1 MAGAVVAA
9 RTGNRR
15 FWLLIAGAGLL
26 VARLAAAG
34 DAPAWIHAQAGA
46 TLPAHDEKTNAVV
59 LYAETIITVQ
69 PNGKI
74 KRLYREVVRI
84 LRPDGEGRGVVRVYF
99 DSQSRITDLH
109 AWCVPVSGKDY
120 EVKDR
125 DAVESAI
132 IGVDGS
138 ELVSDLRTKTL
149 LIPAATA
156 GSLVGYEFEQELRP
170 YMMVDDWDFQDTVP
184 VREARYTLQLPK
196 GWSYKTNWLN
206 HSEQGPTESGAGQWS
221 WSIRDVPA
229 IRIEPDM
236 PPWRG
241 IAGRMVVALV
251 PPSGQDPGIQSWRE
265 IGAWYLGLT
274 RGRRDASVE
283 IKQKVAELTAS
294 APSLLDKMRALATF
308 AQNDIRYVAIELG
321 IGGQQP
327 HTATETFNHR
337 YGDCKDKVTLLSA
350 MLKEIGV
357 DSYYV
362 IINTER
368 GSVTATTPPNL
379 DFNHVIL
386 AIALPVGVDT
396 ARLTARIAHPTLGQ
410 ILFFDPT
417 DALTPLGS
425 LSGALQSNY
434 GMLVTPDGGE
444 LLALPQLSA
453 NSNGI
458 ERTAK
463 MTLDDKG
470 TLRGDVHEVRVGD
483 RASSQR
489 YALRS
494 TTQDTDRIKPVES
507 VAGASFSTFQILKAT
522 VRNLQAAD
530 LPFEWKYSLEAPNYA
545 KTAGDLLLVRPR
557 ILGSKTS
564 GMMETKEARQHPV
577 EFEGP
582 ELDTDVF
589 EIELPAGF
597 EPDELPPPVNL
608 DAGFASYRSKTE
620 IAGRTLRYTR
630 TFEIKNLSVPVSEAP
645 KLRDFYRVIAD
656 DERNS
661 AVLKRV
667 AQ

>member
-1 MAGAVVAA
+1 MVASTRGLCTA
-9 RTGNRR
+9 A
-15 FWLLIAGAGLL
+15 LMVAIVGLL
-26 VARLAAAG
+26 GARYTVAG
-34 DAPAWIHAQAGA
+34 DAPSWIHAQAGA

-59 LYAETIITVQ
+59 LFAETTITVQ
-69 PNGKI
+69 PNGRI
-74 KRLYREVVRI
+74 KRLYREAVRI

-99 DSQSRITDLH
+99 DSQSRITNLH
-109 AWCVPVSGKDY
+109 AWCVPASGKDY
-120 EVKDR
+120 EVKDK
-125 DAVESAI
+125 DAIESAI

-149 LIPAATA
+149 RIPAATA
-156 GSLVGYEFEQELRP
+156 GSMVGYEFEQELRP
-170 YMMVDDWDFQDTVP
+170 YVMVDDWDFQDTVP
-184 VREARYTLQLPK
+184 VREAHYTLQLPK

-206 HSEQGPTESGAGQWS
+206 HPEQAPAESGAGQWN

-241 IAGRMVVALV
+241 IAGRMVVAFV

-274 RGRRDASVE
+274 RGRRDASAE
-283 IKQKVAELTAS
+283 IKQKVVELTAS

-308 AQNDIRYVAIELG
+308 VQTDIRYVAIELG
-321 IGGQQP
+321 IGGHQP
-327 HTATETFNHR
+327 HPATETFSHR
-337 YGDCKDKVTLLSA
+337 YGDCKDKATLLSA

-386 AIALPVGVDT
+386 AIALPAGIDT
-396 ARLTARIAHPTLGQ
+396 AKLRARITHPTLGQ

-417 DALTPLGS
+417 NAMTPLGS
-425 LSGALQSNY
+425 LSGELQSNY

-444 LLALPQLSA
+444 LLALPQLSTD
-453 NSNGI
+453 SNGI

-463 MTLDDKG
+463 MTLDEKG

-483 RASSQR
+483 KASSQR

-494 TTQDTDRIKPVES
+494 TTQDTDQIKPVES
-507 VAGASFSTFQILKAT
+507 VAGASFATFQILKAT

-530 LPFEWKYSLEAPNYA
+530 QPFEWRYTLEAPNYA

-557 ILGSKTS
+557 VLGSKTS
-564 GMMETKEARQHPV
+564 GMLETKEARRYPV

-582 ELDTDVF
+582 EHDTDVF
-589 EIELPAGF
+589 EIEIPAGF
-597 EPDELPPPVNL
+597 ELDELPPPVNL

-630 TFEIKNLSVPVSEAP
+630 TFEIKNLSVPVSEAQ

-667 AQ
+667 SH

>member
-1 MAGAVVAA
+1 MMA
-9 RTGNRR
+9 RTRELR
-15 FWLLIAGAGLL
+15 KGALMVAIVGLFG
-26 VARLAAAG
+26 ARYTVAG
-34 DAPAWIHAQAGA
+34 DAPSWIHAQAGA

-59 LYAETIITVQ
+59 LFAETIITVQ

-74 KRLYREVVRI
+74 KRLHREAVRI
-84 LRPDGEGRGVVRVYF
+84 LRPDGEGRGVVRLYF
-99 DSQSRITDLH
+99 DSQSRITNLH

-120 EVKDR
+120 EVKDK
-125 DAVESAI
+125 DAIESAI

-138 ELVSDLRTKTL
+138 ELVSDLRSKTL
-149 LIPAATA
+149 RIPAATA
-156 GSLVGYEFEQELRP
+156 GSMVGYEFEQELRP
-170 YMMVDDWDFQDTVP
+170 YVMMDDWDFQDTVP
-184 VREARYTLQLPK
+184 VREAHYTVQLPK

-206 HSEQGPTESGAGQWS
+206 HPEQAPAESGAGQWN
-221 WSIRDVPA
+221 WSVRDVPA
-229 IRIEPDM
+229 IRIEPGM

-241 IAGRMVVALV
+241 IAGRMVVAFV
-251 PPSGQDPGIQSWRE
+251 PASGQDPGIQSWRE
-265 IGAWYLGLT
+265 IGAWYLDLT
-274 RGRRDASVE
+274 RGRRDASAD
-283 IKQKVAELTAS
+283 IKQKVGELTAP

-308 AQNDIRYVAIELG
+308 VQNDIRYVAIELG
-321 IGGQQP
+321 IGGYQP
-327 HTATETFNHR
+327 HTAAETFKHR
-337 YGDCKDKVTLLSA
+337 YGDCKDKASLLSA

-362 IINTER
+362 VINTER

-379 DFNHVIL
+379 VDFNHVIL
-386 AIALPVGVDT
+386 AIALPAGIDT
-396 ARLTARIAHPTLGQ
+396 ATLRARNTHPKLGQ

-417 DALTPLGS
+417 DDMTPLGR

-444 LLALPQLSA
+444 LLALPQLSTD
-453 NSNGI
+453 SNGI

-463 MTLDDKG
+463 MTLDEKG

-483 RASSQR
+483 SASSQR

-507 VAGASFSTFQILKAT
+507 VAGASFATFQILKAT

-530 LPFEWKYSLEAPNYA
+530 QPFEWRYSLEAPNYA

-557 ILGSKTS
+557 VLGSKTS
-564 GMMETKEARQHPV
+564 GMLETKEARQHPV

-582 ELDTDVF
+582 EHDTDVF
-589 EIELPAGF
+589 EIEMPAGF
-597 EPDELPPPVNL
+597 ELDELPPPVNL

-630 TFEIKNLSVPVSEAP
+630 TFEIKNLSVPVSEAQ
-645 KLRDFYRVIAD
+645 KLRDFYRVIAG

-667 AQ
+667 SR

>member
-1 MAGAVVAA
+1 V
-9 RTGNRR
+9 
-15 FWLLIAGAGLL
+15 GLL
-26 VARLAAAG
+26 GARFAVAG
-34 DAPAWIHAQAGA
+34 DAPSWIHAQVGA
-46 TLPAHDEKTNAVV
+46 ALPAHDDKTNAVE
-59 LYAETIITVQ
+59 LYAETILTVQ

-74 KRLYREVVRI
+74 KRLYREVVKI

-99 DSQSRITDLH
+99 DSQSRITNLH

-120 EVKDR
+120 EVKER

-149 LIPAATA
+149 RIPAATA
-156 GSLVGYEFEQELRP
+156 GSVVGYELEQELRP
-170 YMMVDDWDFQDTVP
+170 YVMTDDWEFQDTIP

-196 GWSYKTNWLN
+196 GWTYKTNWLN
-206 HSEQGPTESGAGQWS
+206 HSEQAPSESGTGQWN
-221 WSIRDVPA
+221 WSIRDVQA
-229 IRIEPDM
+229 IRVEPDM

-241 IAGRMVVALV
+241 IAGRMVVAFV
-251 PPSGQDPGIQSWRE
+251 PPSGQEPGIQSWHE

-274 RGRRDASVE
+274 QGRREASAE
-283 IKQKVAELTAS
+283 IKQKVVELTAS
-294 APSLLDKMRALATF
+294 VPTLLGKMQVLANF
-308 AQNDIRYVAIELG
+308 VQNDIRYVAIELG

-327 HTATETFNHR
+327 HPAADTFNHR

-350 MLKEIGV
+350 MLKEVGI

-362 IINTER
+362 IINTVR

-379 DFNHVIL
+379 DFNHAIL
-386 AIALPVGVDT
+386 AIALPAGVDT
-396 ARLTARIAHPTLGQ
+396 ATLTARITHPKLGQ

-417 DALTPLGS
+417 DELTPLGR
-425 LSGALQSNY
+425 LWGALQANY

-444 LLALPQLSA
+444 LLALPQLA
-453 NSNGI
+453 TDSNGI

-463 MTLDDKG
+463 MTLDEKG
-470 TLRGDVHEVRVGD
+470 TLRGDVHEVRLGD

-522 VRNLQAAD
+522 VANLHVAD
-530 LPFEWKYSLEAPNYA
+530 RPFEWNYTLEAPNYA

-557 ILGSKTS
+557 VLGSNSS
-564 GMMETKEARQHPV
+564 GLLETKEARQYPV

-582 ELDTDVF
+582 ERDTDVF
-589 EIELPAGF
+589 EIELPAGYQL
-597 EPDELPPPVNL
+597 DELPPPINL
-608 DAGFASYRSKTE
+608 DDGFASYRSKTE
-620 IAGRTLRYTR
+620 IVGRTLRYTR
-630 TFEIKNLSVPVSEAP
+630 TFEIKDLSVPVSEAQ
-645 KLRDFYRVIAD
+645 KLRQFYRVIAD

-667 AQ
+667 SR

>member
-1 MAGAVVAA
+1 MAA
-9 RTGNRR
+9 RTGSLRIGA
-15 FWLLIAGAGLL
+15 LLATLSLIG
-26 VARLAAAG
+26 ARLAVAG
-34 DAPAWIHAQAGA
+34 DAPSWIHAQAGA
-46 TLPAHDEKTNAVV
+46 TLPAHDDKTNAIV
-59 LYAETIITVQ
+59 LYAETILTIQ

-74 KRLYREVVRI
+74 KKLYREVDKI

-99 DSQSRITDLH
+99 DSQSRITNLH

-120 EVKDR
+120 EVKEK

-149 LIPAATA
+149 RIPAATA
-156 GSLVGYEFEQELRP
+156 GSVIGYEIEQELRP
-170 YMMVDDWDFQDTVP
+170 YVMVDDWDFQDTIP

-206 HSEQGPTESGAGQWS
+206 HSEQAPTESGAGQWN
-221 WSIRDVPA
+221 WSIKDARA

-241 IAGRMVVALV
+241 IAGRMVVAFV
-251 PPSGQDPGIQSWRE
+251 PPTGQDPGIQSWRE

-274 RGRRDASVE
+274 HGRREASAE
-283 IKQKVAELTAS
+283 IKQKVVELTAS
-294 APSLLDKMRALATF
+294 VPTLLGKMQALAGF
-308 AQNDIRYVAIELG
+308 VQNDIRYVAIELG
-321 IGGQQP
+321 IGGHQP
-327 HTATETFNHR
+327 HPAPDIFNHR
-337 YGDCKDKVTLLSA
+337 YGDCKDKATLLSA
-350 MLKEIGV
+350 MLEEVGV

-362 IINTER
+362 IINTVR

-379 DFNHVIL
+379 DFNHAIL
-386 AIALPVGVDT
+386 AIALPAGVDT
-396 ARLTARIAHPTLGQ
+396 ATLRARITHPKLGQ
-410 ILFFDPT
+410 LLFFDPT
-417 DALTPLGS
+417 NALTPLGR
-425 LSGALQSNY
+425 LSGALQANY

-444 LLALPQLSA
+444 LLELPQLPA
-453 NSNGI
+453 DSNGI

-463 MTLDDKG
+463 MTLDEKG
-470 TLRGDVHEVRVGD
+470 TLRGDVHEVRLGD
-483 RASSQR
+483 SASSER

-522 VRNLQAAD
+522 VANLRVAD
-530 LPFEWKYSLEAPNYA
+530 RPFEWNYTLEAANYA

-557 ILGSKTS
+557 VLGSKTS
-564 GMMETKEARQHPV
+564 GLMETKEARQYPV

-582 ELDTDVF
+582 EHDTDVF
-589 EIELPAGF
+589 EIELPAGYQ
-597 EPDELPPPVNL
+597 PDDLPPPINL
-608 DAGFASYRSKTE
+608 DDGFASYQSKTE
-620 IAGRTLRYTR
+620 IVGRTLRYTR
-630 TFEIKNLSVPVSEAP
+630 TFEIKRLSVPVSEAE
-645 KLRDFYRVIAD
+645 KLRQFYRVIAD

-667 AQ
+667 SQ

>member
-1 MAGAVVAA
+1 MVA
-9 RTGNRR
+9 RTGSL
-15 FWLLIAGAGLL
+15 WLGSVMATLTLL
-26 VARLAAAG
+26 GARLACAG
-34 DAPAWIHAQAGA
+34 DAPSWIHAQAGA
-46 TLPAHDEKTNAVV
+46 TLPAHDDKTNAVV

-69 PNGKI
+69 PNGRI
-74 KRLYREVVRI
+74 KKLYREAAKI

-99 DSQSRITDLH
+99 DSQSHITNLH

-120 EVKDR
+120 EVKDK

-138 ELVSDLRTKTL
+138 ELISDLRTKTL
-149 LIPAATA
+149 RIPAATA
-156 GSLVGYEFEQELRP
+156 GSVVGYEFEQELRP
-170 YMMVDDWDFQDTVP
+170 YVMMDDWWFQDTVP

-206 HSEQGPTESGAGQWS
+206 HPEQAPTESGAGQWN
-221 WSIRDVPA
+221 WSIRDAAP

-241 IAGRMVVALV
+241 IAGRMVVAFV

-274 RGRRDASVE
+274 RGRREASAE
-283 IKQKVAELTAS
+283 IKHKVVELTT
-294 APSLLDKMRALATF
+294 SLPTLLGKMQALANF
-308 AQNDIRYVAIELG
+308 VQNDIRYVAIELG

-327 HTATETFNHR
+327 HPATETFNHR

-379 DFNHVIL
+379 DFNHVIV
-386 AIALPVGVDT
+386 AIALPSAVDT
-396 ARLTARIAHPTLGQ
+396 ATLRARITHPTLGQ

-417 DALTPLGS
+417 DAMTPLGS
-425 LSGALQSNY
+425 LSGALQANY

-444 LLALPQLSA
+444 LLALPQLSTD
-453 NSNGI
+453 SNGI

-463 MTLDDKG
+463 MTLDEKG
-470 TLRGDVHEVRVGD
+470 TLRGDVHEVRLGD

-494 TTQDTDRIKPVES
+494 TTQDTDRIKPVET

-530 LPFEWKYSLEAPNYA
+530 RPFEWNYTLEAPNYA

-557 ILGSKTS
+557 VLGSKTS
-564 GMMETKEARQHPV
+564 GLLETKEARQYPV

-582 ELDTDVF
+582 ERDTDVF
-589 EIELPAGF
+589 EIELPAGYQL
-597 EPDELPPPVNL
+597 DELPPPVNL
-608 DAGFASYRSKTE
+608 DDGFASYQSKTE
-620 IAGRTLRYTR
+620 IVGRTLRYSR
-630 TFEIKNLSVPVSEAP
+630 TFEIKNLSVPVSEAQ
-645 KLRDFYRVIAD
+645 KLREFYRVIAN

-667 AQ
+667 SQ

>member
-1 MAGAVVAA
+1 MTARRAALGLAGMVAA
-9 RTGNRR
+9 VA
-15 FWLLIAGAGLL
+15 LLGAQPA
-26 VARLAAAG
+26 VAG
-34 DAPAWIHAQAGA
+34 DAPAWIHAQVGA
-46 TLPAHDEKTNAVV
+46 TLPAHDDKTNAVV
-59 LYAETIITVQ
+59 LYSETVLTVQ
-69 PNGKI
+69 PNGRI
-74 KRLYREVVRI
+74 KRLYREVVKI
-84 LRPDGEGRGVVRVYF
+84 LRPDGENRGSVRAYF

-120 EVKDR
+120 EVKDK
-125 DAVESAI
+125 DAVESAV

-149 LIPAATA
+149 RIPAATA
-156 GSLVGYEFEQELRP
+156 GSVVGYEIEQELRP
-170 YMMVDDWDFQDTVP
+170 YVMVDDWGFQDTVP
-184 VREARYTLQLPK
+184 VREAHYTLQLPK

-206 HSEQGPTESGAGQWS
+206 HPEAAPSESGAGQWN
-221 WSIRDVPA
+221 WAINDVPP
-229 IRIEPDM
+229 IRVETDM

-241 IAGRMVVALV
+241 IAGRMVVAFV

-294 APSLLDKMRALATF
+294 VPTLLGKMQALANF
-308 AQNDIRYVAIELG
+308 VQNDIRYVAIELG

-327 HTATETFNHR
+327 HPAVDTFNHR
-337 YGDCKDKVTLLSA
+337 YGDCKDKVTLLSS
-350 MLKEIGV
+350 MFKEIGV

-368 GSVTATTPPNL
+368 GSVNAATPPNL
-379 DFNHVIL
+379 DFDHAIM
-386 AIALPVGVDT
+386 AIALPAGVEMET
-396 ARLTARIAHPTLGQ
+396 LAARMTHPKLGQ

-417 DALTPLGS
+417 DAMTPLGR
-425 LSGALQSNY
+425 LSGALQANY

-444 LLALPQLSA
+444 LLALPQLSTD
-453 NSNGI
+453 SNGI
-458 ERTAK
+458 ARTAK

-470 TLRGDVHEVRVGD
+470 TLRGDVHEVRLGD

-507 VAGASFSTFQILKAT
+507 VVGASLSTFQILKAT
-522 VRNLQAAD
+522 VANLHTAD
-530 LPFEWKYSLEAPNYA
+530 RPFEWNYTLEAPNYA
-545 KTAGDLLLVRPR
+545 KSAGDLLLVRPR
-557 ILGSKTS
+557 VLGSKS
-564 GMMETKEARQHPV
+564 SALLETKEARQYPV

-582 ELDTDVF
+582 ERDTDVF
-589 EIELPAGF
+589 EIELPAGYQL
-597 EPDELPPPVNL
+597 DELPPPVNV
-608 DAGFASYRSKTE
+608 DDGFASYHSKTE
-620 IAGRTLRYTR
+620 FAGRTLRYTR
-630 TFEIKNLSVPVSEAP
+630 TFEIKDLSVPVSKAE

-667 AQ
+667 PP

>member
-1 MAGAVVAA
+1 MVARPRDMRAGALTVA
-9 RTGNRR
+9 
-15 FWLLIAGAGLL
+15 IVGLL
-26 VARLAAAG
+26 GAQLAMAG

-46 TLPAHDEKTNAVV
+46 ALPAHDEKTNAVV

-74 KRLYREVVRI
+74 KELHREVTRI
-84 LRPDGEGRGVVRVYF
+84 LRPDGEGRGVVRVPF
-99 DSQSRITDLH
+99 DSQSRITSLH

-138 ELVSDLRTKTL
+138 ELIGDLRTKML
-149 LIPAATA
+149 RIPAATA
-156 GSLVGYEFEQELRP
+156 GSMVGYEVEQELRP
-170 YMMVDDWDFQDTVP
+170 YVMVDDWDFQDTVP
-184 VREARYTLQLPK
+184 VREAHYTLQLPK

-206 HSEQGPTESGAGQWS
+206 HSEQAPTESGAGQWN
-221 WSIRDVPA
+221 WSIRDVAA

-241 IAGRMVVALV
+241 IAGRMVVAFV

-274 RGRRDASVE
+274 RGRRDASTE
-283 IKQKVAELTAS
+283 IKQKVVELTAS
-294 APSLLDKMRALATF
+294 VPSLLDKMRALATF
-308 AQNDIRYVAIELG
+308 VQNDIRYVAIELG
-321 IGGQQP
+321 IGGLQP
-327 HTATETFNHR
+327 HPAADTFNHR
-337 YGDCKDKVTLLSA
+337 YGDCKDKATLLSA

-362 IINTER
+362 AINTAR

-379 DFNHVIL
+379 DFNHAIL
-386 AIALPVGVDT
+386 AIALPAGVDT
-396 ARLTARIAHPTLGQ
+396 ATLTARITHPKLGQ

-417 DALTPLGS
+417 DELTPLGG
-425 LSGALQSNY
+425 LSGALQANF

-453 NSNGI
+453 DSNGI

-463 MTLDDKG
+463 MTLDEKG

-483 RASSQR
+483 KASSQR
-489 YALRS
+489 YALQS

-522 VRNLQAAD
+522 VANLRVAD
-530 LPFEWKYSLEAPNYA
+530 RPFEWKYSLEAPNYA

-557 ILGSKTS
+557 VLGSKTS
-564 GMMETKEARQHPV
+564 GMLETKEARQHPV

-582 ELDTDVF
+582 EHDTDVF
-589 EIELPAGF
+589 EIELPAGY

-630 TFEIKNLSVPVSEAP
+630 TFEIKNLSVPVSEAQ

-667 AQ
+667 SR

>member
-1 MAGAVVAA
+1 MAA
-9 RTGNRR
+9 RTGSLRTGA
-15 FWLLIAGAGLL
+15 LLATVGLFG
-26 VARLAAAG
+26 ARLAVAG
-34 DAPAWIHAQAGA
+34 DAPSWIHAQTGA
-46 TLPAHDEKTNAVV
+46 ALPAHDDKTNAAV
-59 LYAETIITVQ
+59 LYAETILTIQ

-74 KRLYREVVRI
+74 KKLYREADRI

-99 DSQSRITDLH
+99 DSQSRITNLH

-120 EVKDR
+120 EVKEK

-138 ELVSDLRTKTL
+138 DLVSDLRTKTL
-149 LIPAATA
+149 RIPAATA
-156 GSLVGYEFEQELRP
+156 GSVVGYEIEQELRP
-170 YMMVDDWDFQDTVP
+170 YVMVDDWDFQDTIP
-184 VREARYTLQLPK
+184 VREAHYTLQLPK

-206 HSEQGPTESGAGQWS
+206 HSEQAPTESGAGQWN
-221 WSIRDVPA
+221 WSIKDVQP
-229 IRIEPDM
+229 IHIEPDM

-241 IAGRMVVALV
+241 IAGRMVVAFV
-251 PPSGQDPGIQSWRE
+251 PPSGQNPGIQSWRD

-274 RGRRDASVE
+274 QGRREASAE

-294 APSLLDKMRALATF
+294 VPTLLGKMQALASF
-308 AQNDIRYVAIELG
+308 VQNDIRYVAIELG

-327 HTATETFNHR
+327 HPAAEVFNHR

-350 MLKEIGV
+350 MLEEVGV

-362 IINTER
+362 IINTVR

-379 DFNHVIL
+379 DFNHAIL
-386 AIALPVGVDT
+386 AIALPAGVDT
-396 ARLTARIAHPTLGQ
+396 AALRARITHPKLGQ
-410 ILFFDPT
+410 LLFFDPT
-417 DALTPLGS
+417 NALTPLGR

-453 NSNGI
+453 DSNGI
-458 ERTAK
+458 ERTARL
-463 MTLDDKG
+463 TLDEKG
-470 TLRGDVHEVRVGD
+470 TLRGDVHEVRLGD
-483 RASSQR
+483 RASSER

-522 VRNLQAAD
+522 VANLRFAD
-530 LPFEWKYSLEAPNYA
+530 RPFEWNYTLEAENYA

-557 ILGSKTS
+557 VLGSKTS
-564 GMMETKEARQHPV
+564 DLMETKEARQYPV

-582 ELDTDVF
+582 EHDTDVF
-589 EIELPAGF
+589 EIELPAGYQL
-597 EPDELPPPVNL
+597 DDLPPPVNL
-608 DAGFASYRSKTE
+608 DDGFASYQSKTE
-620 IAGRTLRYTR
+620 IVGRTLRYTR
-630 TFEIKNLSVPVSEAP
+630 TFEIKNLSVPVSEAER
-645 KLRDFYRVIAD
+645 LREFYRVIAG

-667 AQ
+667 SQ

>member
-1 MAGAVVAA
+1 VISA
-9 RTGNRR
+9 RTRSRR
-15 FWLLIAGAGLL
+15 IWLLVASGLL

-34 DAPAWIHAQAGA
+34 DAPAWIHALAGA
-46 TLPAHDEKTNAVV
+46 TLPAHDEKTNAAV
-59 LYAETIITVQ
+59 LYSETIITVQ

-99 DSQSRITDLH
+99 DPQSRITNIH
-109 AWCVPVSGKDY
+109 AWCVPASGKDY
-120 EVKDR
+120 EVKDK

-138 ELVSDLRTKTL
+138 ELIGDLRTKTL
-149 LIPAATA
+149 RIPAATA
-156 GSLVGYEFEQELRP
+156 GSMIGYEIEQELRP
-170 YMMVDDWDFQDTVP
+170 YVMVDDWDFQDTVP
-184 VREARYTLQLPK
+184 VREAHYALQLPK

-206 HSEQGPTESGAGQWS
+206 HPEQAPTESGAGQWN

-251 PPSGQDPGIQSWRE
+251 PPSGQDPGIQSWHE

-274 RGRRDASVE
+274 RGRREASAE

-294 APSLLDKMRALATF
+294 APTLLDKMRALATF
-308 AQNDIRYVAIELG
+308 VQSDIRYVAIELG
-321 IGGQQP
+321 IGGLQP
-327 HTATETFNHR
+327 HPATETFNHR

-357 DSYYV
+357 ESYYV

-379 DFNHVIL
+379 DFNHAIL
-386 AIALPVGVDT
+386 AIALPAGVDT
-396 ARLTARIAHPTLGQ
+396 ATLWARITHPKLGQ

-417 DALTPLGS
+417 DELTPLGR

-434 GMLVTPDGGE
+434 GMLLTPDGGE

-453 NSNGI
+453 DSNGI

-522 VRNLQAAD
+522 VANLRVAD
-530 LPFEWKYSLEAPNYA
+530 RPFEWKYTLEAPNYA

-564 GMMETKEARQHPV
+564 SMLETKEARQHPV

-582 ELDTDVF
+582 ERDTDVF

-630 TFEIKNLSVPVSEAP
+630 TFEIKNLSVPVSEAQ

-667 AQ
+667 SQ

>member
-1 MAGAVVAA
+1 MVA
-9 RTGNRR
+9 RTKDLRTNA
-15 FWLLIAGAGLL
+15 LLAAIVGLL
-26 VARLAAAG
+26 GARLALAG
-34 DAPAWIHAQAGA
+34 DAPSWIHAQAGA
-46 TLPAHDEKTNAVV
+46 TLPAHDDKTNAVV

-69 PNGKI
+69 PNGRI
-74 KRLYREVVRI
+74 KRLYREAAKI

-99 DSQSRITDLH
+99 DSQSHITNLH

-120 EVKDR
+120 EVKDK

-138 ELVSDLRTKTL
+138 ELISDLRTKTL
-149 LIPAATA
+149 RIPAATA
-156 GSLVGYEFEQELRP
+156 GSVVGYEFEQELRP
-170 YMMVDDWDFQDTVP
+170 YVLVDDWGFQDTVP
-184 VREARYTLQLPK
+184 VREAHYTLQLPK
-196 GWSYKTNWLN
+196 GWSYKANWVN
-206 HSEQGPTESGAGQWS
+206 HSEETPTGSGAGQWN
-221 WSIRDVPA
+221 WSIRDVQA

-241 IAGRMVVALV
+241 IAGRMVVAFV

-274 RGRRDASVE
+274 RGRREASGE
-283 IKQKVAELTAS
+283 IKQKVVELTAS
-294 APSLLDKMRALATF
+294 VPALLGKMQALANF
-308 AQNDIRYVAIELG
+308 VQNDIRYVAIELG

-327 HTATETFNHR
+327 HPATETFNHR

-379 DFNHVIL
+379 DFNHAIL
-386 AIALPVGVDT
+386 AIALPAGVDAAT
-396 ARLTARIAHPTLGQ
+396 LRARIAHPKLGQ

-417 DALTPLGS
+417 DALTPLGR
-425 LSGALQSNY
+425 LSGALQANY

-444 LLALPQLSA
+444 LLALPQLSTD
-453 NSNGI
+453 SNGI

-463 MTLDDKG
+463 MTLDEKG
-470 TLRGDVHEVRVGD
+470 TLRGDVHEVRLGD

-522 VRNLQAAD
+522 VANLHLAD
-530 LPFEWKYSLEAPNYA
+530 RPFEWNYTLEAPNYA

-557 ILGSKTS
+557 VLGSKTS
-564 GMMETKEARQHPV
+564 GLLETKEARQYPV

-582 ELDTDVF
+582 ERDTDVF
-589 EIELPAGF
+589 EIELPAGYQL
-597 EPDELPPPVNL
+597 DELPPPVNL
-608 DAGFASYRSKTE
+608 DDEFASYQSKTE
-620 IAGRTLRYTR
+620 IVGRTLRYSR
-630 TFEIKNLSVPVSEAP
+630 TFEIKNLSVPVSEAQ
-645 KLRDFYRVIAD
+645 KLREFYRVIAN

-667 AQ
+667 SQ

>member
-1 MAGAVVAA
+1 VISA
-9 RTGNRR
+9 RTRSRR
-15 FWLLIAGAGLL
+15 ISLLVASGLL

-34 DAPAWIHAQAGA
+34 DAPAWIHALAGA
-46 TLPAHDEKTNAVV
+46 TLPAHDEKTNAAV
-59 LYAETIITVQ
+59 LYSETIITVQ

-99 DSQSRITDLH
+99 DPQSRITNIH
-109 AWCVPVSGKDY
+109 AWCVPASGKDY
-120 EVKDR
+120 EVKDK

-138 ELVSDLRTKTL
+138 ELIGDLRTKTL
-149 LIPAATA
+149 RIPAATA
-156 GSLVGYEFEQELRP
+156 GSMIGYEIEQELRP
-170 YMMVDDWDFQDTVP
+170 YVMVDDWDFQDTVP
-184 VREARYTLQLPK
+184 VREAHYALQLPK

-206 HSEQGPTESGAGQWS
+206 HPEQAPTESGAGQWN

-251 PPSGQDPGIQSWRE
+251 PPSGQDPGIQSWHE

-274 RGRRDASVE
+274 RGRREASAE

-294 APSLLDKMRALATF
+294 APTLLDKMRALATF
-308 AQNDIRYVAIELG
+308 VQSDIRYVAIELG
-321 IGGQQP
+321 IGGLQP
-327 HTATETFNHR
+327 HPATETFNHR

-357 DSYYV
+357 ESYYV

-379 DFNHVIL
+379 DFNHAIL
-386 AIALPVGVDT
+386 AIALPAGVDT
-396 ARLTARIAHPTLGQ
+396 TTLWARITHPKLGQ

-417 DALTPLGS
+417 DELTPLGR

-434 GMLVTPDGGE
+434 GMLLTPDGGE

-453 NSNGI
+453 DSNGI

-522 VRNLQAAD
+522 VANLRVAD
-530 LPFEWKYSLEAPNYA
+530 RPFEWKYTLEAPNYA

-564 GMMETKEARQHPV
+564 SMLETKEARQHPV

-582 ELDTDVF
+582 ERDTDVF

-630 TFEIKNLSVPVSEAP
+630 TFEIKNLSVPVSEAQ

-667 AQ
+667 SQ

>member
-1 MAGAVVAA
+1 MAA
-9 RTGNRR
+9 RTGSLRTGA
-15 FWLLIAGAGLL
+15 LLATVGLFG
-26 VARLAAAG
+26 ARLAVAG
-34 DAPAWIHAQAGA
+34 DAPSWIHAQTGA
-46 TLPAHDEKTNAVV
+46 ALPAHDDKTNAAV
-59 LYAETIITVQ
+59 LYAETILTIQ

-74 KRLYREVVRI
+74 KKLYREADRI

-99 DSQSRITDLH
+99 DSQSRIANLH

-120 EVKDR
+120 EVKEK

-138 ELVSDLRTKTL
+138 DLVSDLRTKTL
-149 LIPAATA
+149 RIPAATA
-156 GSLVGYEFEQELRP
+156 GSVVGYEIEQELRP
-170 YMMVDDWDFQDTVP
+170 YVMVDDWDFQDTIP
-184 VREARYTLQLPK
+184 VREAHYTLQLPK

-206 HSEQGPTESGAGQWS
+206 HSEQAPTESGAGQWN
-221 WSIRDVPA
+221 WSIKDVQP
-229 IRIEPDM
+229 IHIEPDM

-241 IAGRMVVALV
+241 IAGRMVVAFV
-251 PPSGQDPGIQSWRE
+251 PPSGQNPGIQSWRD

-274 RGRRDASVE
+274 QGRREASAE

-294 APSLLDKMRALATF
+294 VPTLLGKMQALASF
-308 AQNDIRYVAIELG
+308 VQNDIRYVAIELG

-327 HTATETFNHR
+327 RPAAEVFNHR

-350 MLKEIGV
+350 MLEEVGV

-362 IINTER
+362 IINTVR

-379 DFNHVIL
+379 DFNHAIL
-386 AIALPVGVDT
+386 AIALPAGVDT
-396 ARLTARIAHPTLGQ
+396 AALRARITHPKLGQ
-410 ILFFDPT
+410 LLFFDPT
-417 DALTPLGS
+417 NALTPLGR

-453 NSNGI
+453 DSNGI
-458 ERTAK
+458 ERTARL
-463 MTLDDKG
+463 TLDEKG
-470 TLRGDVHEVRVGD
+470 TLRGDVHEVRLGD
-483 RASSQR
+483 RASSER

-522 VRNLQAAD
+522 VANLRFAD
-530 LPFEWKYSLEAPNYA
+530 RPFEWNYTLEAENYA

-557 ILGSKTS
+557 VLGSKTS
-564 GMMETKEARQHPV
+564 DLMETKEARQYPV

-582 ELDTDVF
+582 EHDTDVF
-589 EIELPAGF
+589 EIELPAGYQL
-597 EPDELPPPVNL
+597 DDLPPPVNL
-608 DAGFASYRSKTE
+608 DDGFASYQSKTE
-620 IAGRTLRYTR
+620 IVGRTLRYTR
-630 TFEIKNLSVPVSEAP
+630 TFEIKNLSVPVSEAER
-645 KLRDFYRVIAD
+645 LREFYRVIAG

-667 AQ
+667 SQ

>member
-1 MAGAVVAA
+1 MAA
-9 RTGNRR
+9 RTGSLRIGA
-15 FWLLIAGAGLL
+15 LLATLSLIG
-26 VARLAAAG
+26 ARLAVAG
-34 DAPAWIHAQAGA
+34 DAPSWIHAQAGA
-46 TLPAHDEKTNAVV
+46 TLPAHDDKTNAIV
-59 LYAETIITVQ
+59 LYAETILTIQ

-74 KRLYREVVRI
+74 KKLYREVDKI

-99 DSQSRITDLH
+99 DSQSRITNLH

-120 EVKDR
+120 EVKEK

-149 LIPAATA
+149 RIPAATA
-156 GSLVGYEFEQELRP
+156 GSVIGYEIEQELRP
-170 YMMVDDWDFQDTVP
+170 YVMVDDWDFQDTIP

-206 HSEQGPTESGAGQWS
+206 HSEQAPTESGAGQWN
-221 WSIRDVPA
+221 WSIKDARA

-241 IAGRMVVALV
+241 IAGRMVVAFV
-251 PPSGQDPGIQSWRE
+251 PPTGQDPGIQSWRE

-274 RGRRDASVE
+274 HGRREASAE
-283 IKQKVAELTAS
+283 IKQKVVELTAS
-294 APSLLDKMRALATF
+294 VPTLLGKMQALAGF
-308 AQNDIRYVAIELG
+308 VQNDIRYVAIELG
-321 IGGQQP
+321 IGGHQP
-327 HTATETFNHR
+327 HPAPDIFNHR
-337 YGDCKDKVTLLSA
+337 YGDCKDKATLLSA
-350 MLKEIGV
+350 MLEEVGV

-362 IINTER
+362 IINTVR

-379 DFNHVIL
+379 DFNHAIL
-386 AIALPVGVDT
+386 AIALPAGVDT
-396 ARLTARIAHPTLGQ
+396 ATLRARITHPKLGQ
-410 ILFFDPT
+410 LLFFDPT
-417 DALTPLGS
+417 NALTPLGR
-425 LSGALQSNY
+425 LSGALQANY

-444 LLALPQLSA
+444 LLALPQLPA
-453 NSNGI
+453 DSNGI

-463 MTLDDKG
+463 MTLDEKG
-470 TLRGDVHEVRVGD
+470 TLRGDVHEVRLGD
-483 RASSQR
+483 SASSER

-522 VRNLQAAD
+522 VANLRVAD
-530 LPFEWKYSLEAPNYA
+530 RPFEWNYTLEAANYA

-557 ILGSKTS
+557 VLGSKTS
-564 GMMETKEARQHPV
+564 GLMETKEARQYPV

-582 ELDTDVF
+582 EHDTDVF
-589 EIELPAGF
+589 EIELPAGYQ
-597 EPDELPPPVNL
+597 PDDLPPPINL
-608 DAGFASYRSKTE
+608 DDGFASYQSKTE
-620 IAGRTLRYTR
+620 IVGRTLRYTR
-630 TFEIKNLSVPVSEAP
+630 TFEIKRLSVPVSEAE
-645 KLRDFYRVIAD
+645 KLRQFYRVIAD

-667 AQ
+667 SQ